1 MYFSLGHGERITL
14 PFIPINAVV
23 KVEEYDYEGF
33 QVFTKQEGTGETQIS
48 GSSREVLFQDD
59 PLIIHFT
66 NQSGFRLPN
75 TGGTGTAIYN
85 VSGAV
90 FSLGMGTALLQMKS
104 RKRKQKDN
112 HPKRKPN

>member
-1 MYFSLGHGERITL
+1 MVYFSLGHGERITL

-33 QVFTKQEGTGETQIS
+33 QVFTELEGTGETKIS
-48 GSSREVLFQDD
+48 GASRELYFQDE
-59 PLIIHFT
+59 PQILHFT

-85 VSGAV
+85 IGGTVL
-90 FSLGMGTALLQMKS
+90 FMGTAWLQIKS
-104 RKRKQKDN
+104 RKG
-112 HPKRKPN
+112 KRKDDPPKV